1 MKMYH
6 KLSEM
11 AIYLCRL
18 GTTWVQTWVKWFYPN
33 RVGSLPL
40 SLKMWVMLCDEV
52 YRVVTFYELYRNQGR
67 TGTSALIETSKICG
81 LSSKRVRT
89 YVRFSYLTADI
100 LNAIEA
106 KVIRKSV
113 AYELSYFSE
122 ETQNEFYMKLVSGE
136 KITAEMLR
144 HFRLSEL

>member
-1 MKMYH
+1 
-6 KLSEM
+6 
-11 AIYLCRL
+11 
-18 GTTWVQTWVKWFYPN
+18 
-33 RVGSLPL
+33 
-40 SLKMWVMLCDEV
+40 MLCDEV

>member
-1 MKMYH
+1 MPFGYD
-6 KLSEM
+6 
-11 AIYLCRL
+11 L
-18 GTTWVQTWVKWFYPN
+18 GTDLGKMV
-33 RVGSLPL
+33 LPK
-40 SLKMWVMLCDEV
+40 SGGKFASFFKMLVMLCDEV

-81 LSSKRVRT
+81 LSSKHVRT
-89 YVRFSYLTADI
+89 YIRFSYLTTDI
-100 LNAIEA
+100 INAVEA
-106 KVIRKSV
+106 RVVRKSV

>member
-1 MKMYH
+1 MV
-6 KLSEM
+6 
-11 AIYLCRL
+11 IYLCRL
-18 GTTWVQTWVKWFYPN
+18 GTTWVQTWVKWFYPSQ
-33 RVGSLPL
+33 VGSLPL
-40 SLKMWVMLCDEV
+40 SLKIWVMLCDEV

-81 LSSKRVRT
+81 LSGKYVRN
-89 YVRFSYLTADI
+89 YIRFSYLTTDI
-100 LNAIEA
+100 LNAVEA

-122 ETQNEFYMKLVSGE
+122 KIQNEFYGRLVSGE